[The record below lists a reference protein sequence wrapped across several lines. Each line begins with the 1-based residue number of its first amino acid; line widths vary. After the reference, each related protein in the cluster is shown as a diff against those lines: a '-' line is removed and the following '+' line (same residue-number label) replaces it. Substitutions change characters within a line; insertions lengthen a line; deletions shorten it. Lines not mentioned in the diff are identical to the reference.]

1 MIKTIK
7 RKIQEWFEDFTHKPT
22 KNIMTK
28 ITSKLIRRLEWE
40 TGAGRMDCK
49 KALDNSNGDI
59 GEAIK
64 WLKMKGI
71 YISL

>member
-1 MIKTIK
+1 
-7 RKIQEWFEDFTHKPT
+7 
-22 KNIMTK
+22 MTK